1 MIPSLTASGALPPF
15 IGQDPTRRADCSP
28 YEAPISALRTAF
40 AHTPAREALLV
51 GLLDYREALRA
62 AGIADGFQYIDGSF
76 TEDCERLRGR
86 PPGDIDVVT
95 FAALPC
101 APTDR
106 MAFLQAHAGLFN
118 PLQTKLT
125 YHCDAYFV
133 DLQKPP
139 RLLVAD
145 SAYWSGLF
153 SHQRV
158 TALWKGMVQISLASD
173 DGAVRQALAGGMA
186 GGTQP

>member
-15 IGQDPTRRADCSP
+15 TGPDPTRRALCSP
-28 YEAPISALRTAF
+28 YEAPMSALRAAF
-40 AHTPAREALLV
+40 AHSPEREALLV
-51 GLLDYREALRA
+51 GLLDYRAALRA
-62 AGIADGFQYIDGSF
+62 AGIVDGFQYVDGSF

-86 PPGDIDVVT
+86 PPVDIDVVT

-101 APTDR
+101 APADR
-106 MAFLQAHAGLFN
+106 LAFLVAHTGLFN
-118 PLQTKLT
+118 PSQTKLT

-139 RLLVAD
+139 RLLVSD

-158 TALWKGMVQISLASD
+158 TALWKGMVQIPLTSD
-173 DGAVRQALAGGMA
+173 DDAVRLALAGAVAA
-186 GGTQP
+186 GATP

>member
-1 MIPSLTASGALPPF
+1 M
-15 IGQDPTRRADCSP
+15 
-28 YEAPISALRTAF
+28 SALRMAF
-40 AHTPAREALLV
+40 AHSAEREALLL
-51 GLLDYREALRA
+51 GLLDYRAALHA
-62 AGIADGFQYIDGSF
+62 AGIVDGFQYIDGSF

-86 PPGDIDVVT
+86 PPRDIDVVT

-101 APTDR
+101 APADR
-106 MAFLQAHAGLFN
+106 RAFLMNHAALFN
-118 PLQTKLT
+118 PAQTKAD

-139 RLLVAD
+139 RLLVSD

-158 TALWKGMVQISLASD
+158 TALWKGMVQIPLASD
-173 DGAVRQALAGGMA
+173 DAAVRLALAGAAATGA
-186 GGTQP
+186 AP

>member
-1 MIPSLTASGALPPF
+1 
-15 IGQDPTRRADCSP
+15 
-28 YEAPISALRTAF
+28 
-40 AHTPAREALLV
+40 
-51 GLLDYREALRA
+51 
-62 AGIADGFQYIDGSF
+62 
-76 TEDCERLRGR
+76 
-86 PPGDIDVVT
+86 
-95 FAALPC
+95 
-101 APTDR
+101 